1 MLPGDAWAGL
11 QREAHPVLATG
22 WKPSQLLSVC
32 PSSPCSHRQPPPLPL
47 SAALSRASSL
57 QSVKTF
63 QCVLQIP
70 CLQPPA
76 LSQINHV
83 LGNTAGMY

>member
-1 MLPGDAWAGL
+1 MLLGDA
-11 QREAHPVLATG
+11 VLAAAGSTARVG
-22 WKPSQLLSVC
+22 LKIESGLSVG
-32 PSSPCSHRQPPPLPL
+32 PSSRCSHRPPPPLPL
-47 SAALSRASSL
+47 SPALSRASSL